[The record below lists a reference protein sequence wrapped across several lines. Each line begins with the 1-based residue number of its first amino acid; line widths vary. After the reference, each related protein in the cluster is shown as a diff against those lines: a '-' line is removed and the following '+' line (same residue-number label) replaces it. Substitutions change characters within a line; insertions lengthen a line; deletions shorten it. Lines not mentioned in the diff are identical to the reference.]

1 MHASE
6 AAVTVAHVFGDV
18 PVTEWLGLAAAL
30 HPGLP
35 VADYAAGSALEE
47 SLDAGFVAL
56 GPQLVWAR

>member
-1 MHASE
+1 M
-6 AAVTVAHVFGDV
+6 AHVFGDV
-18 PVTEWLGLAAAL
+18 LVTEWLGLAAAL